1 MTVVRLYL
9 LAGLVVHKAV
19 WELLKRRQPETAP
32 PSERAGESPGLVAM
46 AKVAK
51 LLVLLGLVVQTLVP
65 EVLPITT
72 DGAPLR
78 PLGLVLYT
86 LGLGT
91 ALLARVQLGAN
102 WADIE
107 SAQVLRH
114 QRVVSGGLYR
124 YIRHPIYTGDL
135 LLLAGFEL
143 SLNSWL
149 VLGVALLVPFV
160 VHSAVREERML
171 RAVLPGYDAYCA
183 RTKRFV
189 PYVV

>member
-1 MTVVRLYL
+1 MTVVRFYL

-19 WELLKRRQPETAP
+19 WELFKRRQPVAAP
-32 PSERAGESPGLVAM
+32 TSPRAREWPGVVAG
-46 AKVAK
+46 AKAAK
-51 LLVLLGLVVQTLVP
+51 LLVLLGLVAQTLVP
-65 EVLPITT
+65 EVLPIAT

-78 PLGLVLYT
+78 PLGLALYT

-91 ALLARVQLGAN
+91 ALLARMQLGAN

-107 SAQVLRH
+107 SARVLPC
-114 QRVVSGGLYR
+114 QTVVSGGLYR

-149 VLGVALLVPFV
+149 VLGVALLIPFV
-160 VHSAVREERML
+160 VHSALREERML
-171 RAVLPGYDAYCA
+171 RAALAGYDAYCA